1 MCVGKAP
8 VCVRAGRPA
17 ARGVQGQKDLPVLLQ
32 LEASPGQ
39 KKSKQRGEG
48 HKLESLVLGPGTHF
62 AKTVLDEDIAAP
74 TAAVR
79 KD

>member
-39 KKSKQRGEG
+39 KKSKQ
-48 HKLESLVLGPGTHF
+48 
-62 AKTVLDEDIAAP
+62 
-74 TAAVR
+74 
-79 KD
+79 